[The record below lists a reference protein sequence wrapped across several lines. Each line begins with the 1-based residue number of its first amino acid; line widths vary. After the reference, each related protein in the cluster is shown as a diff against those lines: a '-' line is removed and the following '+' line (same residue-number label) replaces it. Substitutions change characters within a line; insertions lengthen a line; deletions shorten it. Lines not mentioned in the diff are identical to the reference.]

1 MHEEI
6 IAFDSEHS
14 HSPFKVQMTGISY
27 CDGSYRIIRNE
38 SPIYC
43 IEYIIKGKGYVQ
55 LDNTSF
61 CADEG
66 DIYILP
72 SGRNHYYYSD
82 AENPWTKIW
91 FNISGELAEKIIK
104 CYRID
109 KMYHVSGLDLKEE
122 FMRFYKTAESEK
134 DNPNV
139 FDRCALVFIEI
150 VQSIAEYINPQR
162 GAEALSP
169 GELLKNKLDSL
180 ADFSVSYEKIMEG
193 MYCTEHHA
201 IRSFKSEYGITP
213 YKYLLNRKLDAA
225 KMLLDTA
232 DMSIKEIALFLGFN
246 DNHYFS
252 AFFKRC
258 TGLSPKQYKN
268 GGKNKFV

>member
-82 AENPWTKIW
+82 DENPWTKIW
-91 FNISGELAEKIIK
+91 FNISGAITIFGWSVLLE
-104 CYRID
+104 
-109 KMYHVSGLDLKEE
+109 MTNG
-122 FMRFYKTAESEK
+122 KT
-134 DNPNV
+134 
-139 FDRCALVFIEI
+139 
-150 VQSIAEYINPQR
+150 
-162 GAEALSP
+162 
-169 GELLKNKLDSL
+169 
-180 ADFSVSYEKIMEG
+180 
-193 MYCTEHHA
+193 
-201 IRSFKSEYGITP
+201 
-213 YKYLLNRKLDAA
+213 
-225 KMLLDTA
+225 
-232 DMSIKEIALFLGFN
+232 
-246 DNHYFS
+246 
-252 AFFKRC
+252 
-258 TGLSPKQYKN
+258 
-268 GGKNKFV
+268 